1 VIPRRLVHPAA
12 LLVALDLV
20 GLGIAGYLSYV
31 ETGGGVPACGPLRGC
46 EAVALSP
53 YSRIGGVPV
62 AVFGVVLSLT
72 LLALALSWWRS
83 EDGRLLAGH
92 YALSLLAVMFEV
104 YFTYLELFVI
114 GAVCVYC
121 AGYGASLVAR
131 FVVALWIWRRRGVW
145 ARGPVSTEPGG
156 QGPSISA
163 DTLPARRSP

>member
-1 VIPRRLVHPAA
+1 VIPRRFVHPAA
-12 LLVALDLV
+12 VLVALDMV

-72 LLALALSWWRS
+72 LLALALTWWRS

-104 YFTYLELFVI
+104 YFTYVELFVI

-131 FVVALWIWRRRGVW
+131 FLVALWIWRRRGVW
-145 ARGPVSTEPGG
+145 APGPLGAEPGG
-156 QGPSISA
+156 
-163 DTLPARRSP
+163 